1 MYNEDIVKTLT
12 CCVRFSLS
20 LSLFVS
26 RSMVALFGGSTS
38 SQNMMHAVTRVNLL
52 PLETRRTSPQRIH
65 GSQSV
70 SMYPHNRSPFGR
82 IVCEPIRAE
91 HKRTNGDRRFKQTR
105 NLISEPLESQERR
118 CSFGDLPRRVDTT
131 SNHRQDETCKLLLHF
146 PVSVATFATTLFLPR
161 IVQQKIGSPWLLRRV
176 VNANCR
182 KDKGG
187 PIHFESRPSESDKDM
202 RANL

>member
-38 SQNMMHAVTRVNLL
+38 SQNMMHAVTRVNPP
-52 PLETRRTSPQRIH
+52 PLETRSASPQRIH

-105 NLISEPLESQERR
+105 NLISEPKK
-118 CSFGDLPRRVDTT
+118 GDVASVIYPEEWIRRVTIAKMKHANFYYT
-131 SNHRQDETCKLLLHF
+131 F
-146 PVSVATFATTLFLPR
+146 PF
-161 IVQQKIGSPWLLRRV
+161 Q
-176 VNANCR
+176 
-182 KDKGG
+182 
-187 PIHFESRPSESDKDM
+187 
-202 RANL
+202 